1 MEWNKSKSNSKERK
15 KKQKEKPNNKQAGKV
30 ATMLNYFM
38 YNWAESKAPWLSLWM
53 LNSVFMFFPSFVF
66 FSSVFLFKS

>member
-15 KKQKEKPNNKQAGKV
+15 KKQKEKPNNKQA
-30 ATMLNYFM
+30 MLNYFM